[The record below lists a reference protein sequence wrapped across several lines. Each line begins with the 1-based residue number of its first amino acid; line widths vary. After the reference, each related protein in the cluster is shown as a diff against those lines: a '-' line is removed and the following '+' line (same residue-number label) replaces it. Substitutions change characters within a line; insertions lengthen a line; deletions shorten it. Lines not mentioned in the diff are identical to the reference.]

1 MGRSQETYSKKE
13 KEKKRLQK
21 RKDKEEKREQRK
33 ANSSKGKSFE
43 DMIMY
48 VDEFGQFSSTPP
60 DPSKRKEMNLEDIQ
74 LGARIE
80 APVEEADKIRQ
91 GVVLNYN
98 ESKGYGFIRDL
109 KSQESIFFHVNSLL
123 SEVRERDKVTFETE
137 QGKKGLNCVRIQKVA
152 G

>member
-33 ANSSKGKSFE
+33 ASSGKKSFE

-80 APVEEADKIRQ
+80 TPTEEAERTRQ
-91 GVVLNYN
+91 GVVISFNQ
-98 ESKGYGFIRDL
+98 SKGYGFIKDT
-109 KSQESIFFHVNSLL
+109 KSQESIFFHVNNLL
-123 SEVRERDKVTFETE
+123 SDISERDKVTFETE
-137 QGKKGLNCVRIQKVA
+137 QGKKGLNCIKVQKI
-152 G
+152 

>member
-33 ANSSKGKSFE
+33 ANSSKGKGFE

-48 VDEFGQFSSTPP
+48 VDEYGQFSSTPP

-80 APVEEADKIRQ
+80 APVDESEKIRE

-98 ESKGYGFIRDL
+98 DSKGYGFIRDL

-123 SEVRERDKVTFETE
+123 SEVKERDKVTFETE
-137 QGKKGLNCVRIQKVA
+137 QGKKGLNCIRVKKIS
-152 G
+152 